1 MWRPTNYKDTA
12 EEDSDGPE
20 LVLNE
25 RVSSD
30 GEAEKVA
37 KKRLRQ
43 KNKDEDTASLS
54 LGPGDVRLVGAVNVM
69 VEGWKVHDGKY
80 SIAKA
85 KHTVSNSGYKTE
97 IEIRKC
103 LEGY

>member
-1 MWRPTNYKDTA
+1 MPRPSNYKDGT
-12 EEDSDGPE
+12 E
-20 LVLNE
+20 LLLNE

-30 GEAEKVA
+30 GEAQKLA

-54 LGPGDVRLVGAVNVM
+54 IGPGDVRLVGAVNVM

-80 SIAKA
+80 AVSKA
-85 KHTVSNSGYKTE
+85 KHTVSDSGYKTE

>member
-43 KNKDEDTASLS
+43 KNIGEGTASLS
-54 LGPGDVRLVGAVNVM
+54 RRPGDVRLVGAVNVT